1 MKASHPLSVG
11 WAILLAS
18 ALISCGG
25 SGGGGYAGG
34 GIDGSGFVSQGAVT
48 GRGSIEVNGAD
59 FDTTNAAVII
69 RGEEVGV
76 GDDAVRE
83 NIDIGKVVI
92 VEGRRVGEA
101 GTLVADRVIYSS
113 SVQGPVASVQ
123 SIDPSLKQVMV
134 LSQKVILNVVTLFR
148 DTTFDGLAPN
158 DIVEISGFLDDTGAI
173 WATFVGKTGVFV
185 PGLEAEV
192 KGFVNN
198 LDADLKTFQINGL
211 IVNYASANTSRLPD
225 GTLSNG
231 LLVEA
236 IGILDAVGAE
246 MSATEIGPG
255 DEVGV
260 ADANEIEVTGFVT
273 ALFSL
278 SEFTVGN
285 QRVKSDVG
293 TLFVDG
299 TQADVALGAKIEVSG
314 ILSNGVLYA
323 TEIEFWQP
331 DQIEFEGPVA
341 AIASANEFTVGS
353 QLVQTDSGTVFE
365 GGTPED
371 IVVGVL
377 LEIKGVPIDTI
388 AALSLPTKS
397 VSRTNREK

>member
-1 MKASHPLSVG
+1 LPSCCQSPSQPKGSLLSCTQ
-11 WAILLAS
+11 WAALA
-18 ALISCGG
+18 
-25 SGGGGYAGG
+25 
-34 GIDGSGFVSQGAVT
+34 
-48 GRGSIEVNGAD
+48 
-59 FDTTNAAVII
+59 TNAAVII
-69 RGEEVGV
+69 RGKEVGV

-134 LSQKVILNVVTLFR
+134 LGQKVILNVVTLFR

-211 IVNYASANTSRLPD
+211 IVNYASADTSRLPD

-231 LLVEA
+231 LLVEV

-331 DQIEFEGPVA
+331 DQIEFEDPVA

-353 QLVQTDSGTVFE
+353 QLVRTDSGTVFE

-377 LEIKGVPIDTI
+377 LEIKGVPVDTARSI
-388 AALSLPTKS
+388 VVADK
-397 VSRTNREK
+397 VSFENE

>member
-1 MKASHPLSVG
+1 MKTSHPLSVG

-34 GIDGSGFVSQGAVT
+34 GIDGSGFVSQGSVT
-48 GRGSIEVNGAD
+48 ARGSIEVNGAD

-113 SVQGPVASVQ
+113 SVQGPVASIQ

-134 LSQKVILNVVTLFR
+134 LGQKVILNVVTLFR

-198 LDADLKTFQINGL
+198 LDAGLKTFQINGL
-211 IVNYASANTSRLPD
+211 IVNYASADNSRLPD

-260 ADANEIEVTGFVT
+260 ADANEIEVTGFIT

-285 QRVKSDVG
+285 QRVKSDVE

-341 AIASANEFTVGS
+341 DIASANEFTVGS

-377 LEIKGVPIDTI
+377 LEIKGVPVDTMRSI
-388 AALSLPTKS
+388 VVADK
-397 VSRTNREK
+397 VSFENE

>member
-34 GIDGSGFVSQGAVT
+34 GIDGSGFVSQGSVT
-48 GRGSIEVNGAD
+48 ARGSIEVNGAD

-134 LSQKVILNVVTLFR
+134 LGQKVILNVVTLFR

-211 IVNYASANTSRLPD
+211 IVNYASADTSRLPD

-231 LLVEA
+231 LLVEV

-331 DQIEFEGPVA
+331 DQIEFEDPVA

-353 QLVQTDSGTVFE
+353 QLVRTDSGTVFE

-377 LEIKGVPIDTI
+377 LEIKGVPVDTARSI
-388 AALSLPTKS
+388 VVADK
-397 VSRTNREK
+397 VSFENE

>member
-34 GIDGSGFVSQGAVT
+34 GIDGSGFVSQGSVT
-48 GRGSIEVNGAD
+48 ARGSIEVNGAD

-113 SVQGPVASVQ
+113 SVQGPVASIQ

-134 LSQKVILNVVTLFR
+134 LGQKVILNVVTLFR

-211 IVNYASANTSRLPD
+211 IVNYASADTSRLPD

-377 LEIKGVPIDTI
+377 LEIKGVPVDTMRSI
-388 AALSLPTKS
+388 VVADK
-397 VSRTNREK
+397 VSFENE

>member
-34 GIDGSGFVSQGAVT
+34 GIDGSGFVSQGSVSAF
-48 GRGSIEVNGAD
+48 GSIEVNGVD

-113 SVQGPVASVQ
+113 SVQGPVASIQ

-134 LSQKVILNVVTLFR
+134 LGQKVILNVVTLFR

-211 IVNYASANTSRLPD
+211 SIGYASADTSRLPD

-231 LLVEA
+231 LLVEV
-236 IGILDAVGAE
+236 IGILDAASAG

-255 DEVGV
+255 DEISV
-260 ADANEIEVTGFVT
+260 AEANEIEVTGFVT

-285 QRVKSDVG
+285 QRVQSDAG

-341 AIASANEFTVGS
+341 DIASANEFTVGS

-365 GGTPED
+365 GGTPEN
-371 IVVGVL
+371 IAVGVL
-377 LEIKGVPIDTI
+377 LEIKGIPIDTMRSI
-388 AALSLPTKS
+388 VVADK
-397 VSRTNREK
+397 VSFEKQ

>member
-1 MKASHPLSVG
+1 
-11 WAILLAS
+11 
-18 ALISCGG
+18 
-25 SGGGGYAGG
+25 
-34 GIDGSGFVSQGAVT
+34 
-48 GRGSIEVNGAD
+48 
-59 FDTTNAAVII
+59 
-69 RGEEVGV
+69 
-76 GDDAVRE
+76 
-83 NIDIGKVVI
+83 
-92 VEGRRVGEA
+92 
-101 GTLVADRVIYSS
+101 
-113 SVQGPVASVQ
+113 
-123 SIDPSLKQVMV
+123 
-134 LSQKVILNVVTLFR
+134 
-148 DTTFDGLAPN
+148 
-158 DIVEISGFLDDTGAI
+158 
-173 WATFVGKTGVFV
+173 
-185 PGLEAEV
+185 
-192 KGFVNN
+192 
-198 LDADLKTFQINGL
+198 
-211 IVNYASANTSRLPD
+211 D

-255 DEVGV
+255 DEISV

-285 QRVKSDVG
+285 QRVQSDVG

-353 QLVQTDSGTVFE
+353 QLVRTDSGTVFE

-377 LEIKGVPIDTI
+377 LEIKGVPVDTARSI
-388 AALSLPTKS
+388 VVADK
-397 VSRTNREK
+397 VSFENE

>member
-34 GIDGSGFVSQGAVT
+34 GIDGSGFVSQGSVSAF
-48 GRGSIEVNGAD
+48 GSIEVNGVD

-113 SVQGPVASVQ
+113 SVQGPVASIQ

-134 LSQKVILNVVTLFR
+134 LGQKVILNVVTLFR

-211 IVNYASANTSRLPD
+211 IVNYASADTSRLPD

-255 DEVGV
+255 DEISV

-285 QRVKSDVG
+285 QRVQSDVG

-331 DQIEFEGPVA
+331 DQIEFEGPVS

-377 LEIKGVPIDTI
+377 LEIKGVPVDTARSI
-388 AALSLPTKS
+388 VVADK
-397 VSRTNREK
+397 VSFENE

>member
-34 GIDGSGFVSQGAVT
+34 GIDGSGFVSQGSVT
-48 GRGSIEVNGAD
+48 ARGSIEVNGAD

-69 RGEEVGV
+69 RGKEVGV

-134 LSQKVILNVVTLFR
+134 LGQKVILNVVTLFR

-211 IVNYASANTSRLPD
+211 IVNYASADTSRLPD

-231 LLVEA
+231 LLVEV

-331 DQIEFEGPVA
+331 DQIEFEDPVA

-353 QLVQTDSGTVFE
+353 QLVRTDSGTVFE

-377 LEIKGVPIDTI
+377 LEIKGVPVDTARSI
-388 AALSLPTKS
+388 VVADK
-397 VSRTNREK
+397 VSFENE

>member
-69 RGEEVGV
+69 RGKEVGV

-134 LSQKVILNVVTLFR
+134 LGQKVILNVVTLFR

-211 IVNYASANTSRLPD
+211 IVNYASADTSRLPD

-273 ALFSL
+273 ALFSP

-285 QRVKSDVG
+285 QRVQSDVG

-377 LEIKGVPIDTI
+377 LEIKGVPVDTMRSI
-388 AALSLPTKS
+388 VVADK
-397 VSRTNREK
+397 VSFENE

>member
-34 GIDGSGFVSQGAVT
+34 GIDGSGFVSQGSVT
-48 GRGSIEVNGAD
+48 ARGSIEVNGAD

-113 SVQGPVASVQ
+113 SVQGPVASIQ

-134 LSQKVILNVVTLFR
+134 LGQKVILNVVTLFR

-198 LDADLKTFQINGL
+198 LDAGLKTFQINGL
-211 IVNYASANTSRLPD
+211 IVNYASADTSRLPD

-255 DEVGV
+255 DEISV
-260 ADANEIEVTGFVT
+260 ADANEIEVTGFIT

-285 QRVKSDVG
+285 QRVKSDVE

-341 AIASANEFTVGS
+341 DIASANEFTVGS

-377 LEIKGVPIDTI
+377 LEIKGVPVDTMRSI
-388 AALSLPTKS
+388 VVADK
-397 VSRTNREK
+397 VSFENE

>member
-34 GIDGSGFVSQGAVT
+34 GIDGSGFVSQGSVSAF
-48 GRGSIEVNGAD
+48 GSIEVNGVD

-113 SVQGPVASVQ
+113 SVQGPVTSVQ
-123 SIDPSLKQVMV
+123 SIDPSQKQVMV
-134 LSQKVILNVVTLFR
+134 LGQKVILNVVTLFR

-158 DIVEISGFLDDTGAI
+158 DIIEISGFLDDTGAI

-192 KGFVNN
+192 KGFVDN

-211 IVNYASANTSRLPD
+211 IVDYAAADTSRLPD

-231 LLVEA
+231 LLVEV

-246 MSATEIGPG
+246 MSAIEIGPG
-255 DEVGV
+255 DEISV

-285 QRVKSDVG
+285 QRVQSDAG

-377 LEIKGVPIDTI
+377 LEIKGVPIDTMRSI
-388 AALSLPTKS
+388 VVADK
-397 VSRTNREK
+397 VSFEKE

>member
-25 SGGGGYAGG
+25 NGGGGYAGG
-34 GIDGSGFVSQGAVT
+34 GIDGSGFVSQGSVSAF
-48 GRGSIEVNGAD
+48 GSIEVNGVD

-113 SVQGPVASVQ
+113 SVQGPVASIQ
-123 SIDPSLKQVMV
+123 SMDPSLKQVMV
-134 LSQKVILNVVTLFR
+134 LGQKVILNVVTLFR

-158 DIVEISGFLDDTGAI
+158 DIIEISGFLDDTGAI

-211 IVNYASANTSRLPD
+211 IVDYASADTSRLPD

-231 LLVEA
+231 LLVEV

-255 DEVGV
+255 DEISV

-273 ALFSL
+273 ALSSL

-285 QRVKSDVG
+285 QRVQSDAG

-299 TQADVALGAKIEVSG
+299 TQANVALGAKIEVSG

-341 AIASANEFTVGS
+341 DIASANEFTVGS

-377 LEIKGVPIDTI
+377 LEIKGVPVDTARSI
-388 AALSLPTKS
+388 VVADK
-397 VSRTNREK
+397 VSFENE